1 MNELHVSLG
10 QLGHEP
16 FQAVGIGV
24 GFIMC
29 KKQVIKIYHFFLFNN
44 VALDFWLWN
53 HSKHD
58 VGIW

>member
-44 VALDFWLWN
+44 VALDFWL
-53 HSKHD
+53 
-58 VGIW
+58 